1 MITADPLEGTMADV
15 WVLSP
20 SHSEPEKSRLI
31 RSDAI
36 TYLSTSAEELVAAR
50 VGSDDTVVLVHR
62 ATQGGRDLPEDFH
75 LAYLAKLAVARGR
88 ARVSEE
94 DLVLLADTDDN
105 GAWDWS
111 VLPVSELWPG

>member
-1 MITADPLEGTMADV
+1 MITADPREGTMADV

-50 VGSDDTVVLVHR
+50 VGSDDTVVWFTGPPR
-62 ATQGGRDLPEDFH
+62 AAETSPTTSTLPTWPSSQWPAGGP
-75 LAYLAKLAVARGR
+75 A
-88 ARVSEE
+88 
-94 DLVLLADTDDN
+94 
-105 GAWDWS
+105 
-111 VLPVSELWPG
+111 